1 MATSIHN
8 PTTTPKATL
17 ATDPPAT
24 TARPRLESLDVF
36 RGLTIAGMILVNN
49 PGAASYWPLD
59 HADELMTA
67 NPSGWYPGKWWVDAN
82 GWTPTDLIFPFFL
95 FIVGAS
101 MMLSFA
107 ARRARGDSRRV
118 LMQHVARRSALI
130 LLIGYAIRILPYV
143 DFSHMRYPGVLQ
155 RIAVVYLC
163 ASVITLW
170 SSTRGRILWIAGLLA
185 GYYAVSRFV
194 PVPGCDHAAWMTQ
207 HWGPQQARSWLVGA
221 EHCSVAGWL
230 DRKLMLGHL
239 YRRDFD
245 PEGLLSTFPAIATT
259 LLGTLIGEFLRGASP
274 QRAKNGLAGDPTASL
289 RHKLRGLA
297 LAGVAGVAAGYAWHP
312 WFPISKP
319 LWTSSYVLF
328 TAGAACLL
336 LAFCWWLI
344 EMRGWHTWSRP
355 FLWLGS
361 NAILV
366 YALSTFV
373 GKLGSIIKVP
383 DAGQSIAVQ
392 SWIYEHWFAPLA
404 QEKNAS
410 LAFALCYVALWT
422 LVAWGLY
429 RKKIFIKV

>member
-1 MATSIHN
+1 VLVFSI
-8 PTTTPKATL
+8 L
-17 ATDPPAT
+17 
-24 TARPRLESLDVF
+24 PRHKNGNLYPQRHAQAEKNACRRYACDQRLQSLDVF

-67 NPSGWYPGKWWVDAN
+67 HPSGWYPGKWWVDAN

-101 MMLSFA
+101 MVLSFA
-107 ARRARGDSRRV
+107 ARRARGDSRLALIR
-118 LMQHVARRSALI
+118 HAARRTALI

-155 RIAVVYLC
+155 RIALVYLF
-163 ASVITLW
+163 ASAITLW
-170 SSTRGRILWIAGLLA
+170 TSTRGRILWIAGLLA
-185 GYYAVSRFV
+185 GYYAVMRFI
-194 PVPGCDHAAWMTQ
+194 PVPGCDPAAWMTQ
-207 HWGPQQARSWLVGA
+207 
-221 EHCSVAGWL
+221 HCSVAGWL
-230 DRKLMLGHL
+230 DRRLMLGHL

-245 PEGLLSTFPAIATT
+245 PEGLLSTLPAIATT
-259 LLGTLIGEFLRGASP
+259 LLGTLCGEFLGGVS
-274 QRAKNGLAGDPTASL
+274 SL
-289 RHKLRGLA
+289 QQKLRGLA
-297 LAGVAGVAAGYAWHP
+297 LAGVAGLAAGYAWHP

-336 LAFCWWLI
+336 LALCWWLV
-344 EMRGWHTWSRP
+344 EMRGLRAWAGP

-366 YALSTFV
+366 YALSTFF
-373 GKLGSIIKVP
+373 GKLGGIIKVP
-383 DAGQSIAVQ
+383 DGAQRIDLQG
-392 SWIYEHWFAPLA
+392 WIYQHLFEPLA

-410 LAFALCYVALWT
+410 LAFAISYVAVWT

>member
-1 MATSIHN
+1 MATSTDTAIN
-8 PTTTPKATL
+8 PEAMRVADT
-17 ATDPPAT
+17 PAT
-24 TARPRLESLDVF
+24 APRRLESLDVF

-67 NPSGWYPGKWWVDAN
+67 HPSGWYPGKACVDAN

-95 FIVGAS
+95 FIVGTS
-101 MMLSFA
+101 MVLSFA
-107 ARRARGDSRRV
+107 ARRGRGGSRQS
-118 LMQHVARRSALI
+118 LMKHAARRSALI

-170 SSTRGRILWIAGLLA
+170 NSTRGRILWIAGLLA
-185 GYYAVSRFV
+185 GYYAMMRFI
-194 PVPGCDHAAWMTQ
+194 PVPGCDQAAWMTQ
-207 HWGPQQARSWLVGA
+207 H
-221 EHCSVAGWL
+221 CSLAGFI

-245 PEGLLSTFPAIATT
+245 PEGLLSTFPSFATT
-259 LLGTLIGEFLRGASP
+259 LLGTLAGEFLRG
-274 QRAKNGLAGDPTASL
+274 TASL
-289 RHKLRGLA
+289 SHKLRGLVI
-297 LAGVAGVAAGYAWHP
+297 AGVAGVAAGYAWHP

-319 LWTSSYVLF
+319 LWTSSYVVF

-336 LAFCWWLI
+336 LALCWWLI
-344 EMRGWHTWSRP
+344 EMQGWRLWSRP

-361 NAILV
+361 NAILA

-373 GKLGSIIKVP
+373 GKLWAIIKVA
-383 DAGQSIAVQ
+383 DGITLQT
-392 SWIYEHWFAPLA
+392 WIYEHWFAPLG

-410 LAFALCYVALWT
+410 LAFAICYVALWT
-422 LVAWGLY
+422 MVAWPLY
-429 RKKIFIKV
+429 RKKIFVKV

>member
-1 MATSIHN
+1 MATSTHI
-8 PTTTPKATL
+8 TTTPKSTPAAT
-17 ATDPPAT
+17 PPAST
-24 TARPRLESLDVF
+24 GQRLESLDIF
-36 RGLTIAGMILVNN
+36 RGLTIAGMILVND
-49 PGAASYWPLD
+49 PGGPAYWPLD
-59 HADELMTA
+59 HADELMTSH
-67 NPSGWYPGKWWVDAN
+67 PSGWYPGKWWVETN

-101 MMLSFA
+101 MVLSFA
-107 ARRARGDSRRV
+107 ARRARGDSRRL

-130 LLIGYAIRILPYV
+130 LLIGYAIRILP
-143 DFSHMRYPGVLQ
+143 FFNFAHMRYPGVLQ
-155 RIAVVYLC
+155 RIAIVYLC

-170 SSTRGRILWIAGLLA
+170 TSTRGRILWIAGLLA

-194 PVPGCDHAAWMTQ
+194 PVPGCDPAAWMTQ
-207 HWGPQQARSWLVGA
+207 
-221 EHCSVAGWL
+221 HCSVAGWL

-259 LLGTLIGEFLRGASP
+259 LLGTLTGQFLRGAS
-274 QRAKNGLAGDPTASL
+274 SL
-289 RHKLRGLA
+289 SHKLRGLA
-297 LAGVAGVAAGYAWHP
+297 LAGVVGVAAGYAWHL

-336 LAFCWWLI
+336 LGLCWWLI
-344 EMRGWHTWSRP
+344 EMRGWRAWSRP

-373 GKLGSIIKVP
+373 SKLWSIINV
-383 DAGQSIAVQ
+383 AGGITAQT
-392 SWIYEHWFAPLA
+392 WIYEHWFAPLA
-404 QEKNAS
+404 QPKNAS
-410 LAFALCYVALWT
+410 LAFALCYTALWV

-429 RKKIFIKV
+429 RKKIFVKV

>member
-1 MATSIHN
+1 MATSIHT
-8 PTTTPKATL
+8 TTTPKPTL
-17 ATDPPAT
+17 AGATPPT
-24 TARPRLESLDVF
+24 TRRLRLESLDVF

-49 PGAASYWPLD
+49 PGSASYWPLD

-67 NPSGWYPGKWWVDAN
+67 HPSDWYPGKWWVDAN

-101 MMLSFA
+101 MALSFA
-107 ARRARGDSRRV
+107 ARRARGDSRQS
-118 LMQHVARRSALI
+118 LMKHAARRSALI
-130 LLIGYAIRILPYV
+130 LLIGYAIRILPY
-143 DFSHMRYPGVLQ
+143 FNFTHMRYPGVLQ
-155 RIAVVYLC
+155 RIALVYLC

-170 SSTRGRILWIAGLLA
+170 TSTRGRILWIAGLLV
-185 GYYAVSRFV
+185 GYYAVMRFV
-194 PVPGCDHAAWMTQ
+194 PVPGCDPAAWMTQ
-207 HWGPQQARSWLVGA
+207 H
-221 EHCSVAGWL
+221 CSLAGFI

-245 PEGLLSTFPAIATT
+245 PEGLLSTLPAIATT
-259 LLGTLIGEFLRGASP
+259 LLGTLIGEFLRGAS
-274 QRAKNGLAGDPTASL
+274 SL

-297 LAGVAGVAAGYAWHP
+297 IAGVAGVAAGYAWHP

-336 LAFCWWLI
+336 LALCWWLI
-344 EMRGWHTWSRP
+344 EMRGWHTWARP

-361 NAILV
+361 NAILA

-373 GKLGSIIKVP
+373 GKLGTIIKVP
-383 DAGQSIAVQ
+383 DGGHAIAVQ
-392 SWIYEHWFAPLA
+392 TWIYEHWFAPLA

-410 LAFALCYVALWT
+410 LAFALCYLALWT

>member
-8 PTTTPKATL
+8 TITDRKAISIIPQ
-17 ATDPPAT
+17 APA
-24 TARPRLESLDVF
+24 RQRLESLDVF

-67 NPSGWYPGKWWVDAN
+67 HPSGWYPGKAWVDAN

-101 MMLSFA
+101 MVLSFA
-107 ARRARGDSRRV
+107 ARRARGDSRQS
-118 LMQHVARRSALI
+118 LMKHAARRSALI
-130 LLIGYAIRILPYV
+130 LLIGYAIRILPYA

-155 RIAVVYLC
+155 RIAIVYLFS
-163 ASVITLW
+163 SVLTLW
-170 SSTRGRILWIAGLLA
+170 TSTRGRILWIAALLA
-185 GYYAVSRFV
+185 GYYAVMRFV
-194 PVPGCDHAAWMTQ
+194 PVPGCDHAAWFTQ
-207 HWGPQQARSWLVGA
+207 MQTQYCTL
-221 EHCSVAGWL
+221 AGFI

-245 PEGLLSTFPAIATT
+245 PEGLLSTLPAIATT
-259 LLGTLIGEFLRGASP
+259 LLGALAGGFLRGAST
-274 QRAKNGLAGDPTASL
+274 LS
-289 RHKLRGLA
+289 HKVRGL
-297 LAGVAGVAAGYAWHP
+297 LIAGVVGVAAGYAWHP

-336 LAFCWWLI
+336 LALCWWLI
-344 EMRGWHTWSRP
+344 EMRGWRAWSAP

-361 NAILV
+361 NAIV
-366 YALSTFV
+366 AYALSTFV
-373 GKLGSIIKVP
+373 GKLWSIIKVA
-383 DAGQSIAVQ
+383 DGLTLQT
-392 SWIYEHWFAPLA
+392 WIYEHGFAPLA

-410 LAFALCYVALWT
+410 LAFAICYVALWT
-422 LVAWGLY
+422 LAAWALY
-429 RKKIFIKV
+429 RKKIFVKV

>member
-1 MATSIHN
+1 MAT
-8 PTTTPKATL
+8 TT
-17 ATDPPAT
+17 T
-24 TARPRLESLDVF
+24 TARPRATLAGDTQAASGRQRLESLDVF

-49 PGAASYWPLD
+49 PGTDRAFYWPLG
-59 HADELMTA
+59 HADELQSA
-67 NPSGWYPGKWWVDAN
+67 HPSGWFPGQLWVDAN

-101 MMLSFA
+101 MVLSFT
-107 ARRARGDSRRV
+107 ARRARGHSRRA
-118 LMQHVARRSALI
+118 LMKHLVQRSALI

-170 SSTRGRILWIAGLLA
+170 TAHRGRVLWIAGLLA
-185 GYYAVSRFV
+185 GYYAVMRLV

-207 HWGPQQARSWLVGA
+207 H
-221 EHCSVAGWL
+221 CSLAGWL

-239 YRRDFD
+239 YRADFD

-259 LLGTLIGEFLRGASP
+259 LLGTLAGEFLRGATPP
-274 QRAKNGLAGDPTASL
+274 QRAKNGLAGDPASNL
-289 RHKLRGLA
+289 SYKARGLVIS
-297 LAGVAGVAAGYAWHP
+297 GTAGVAAGYAWHR

-319 LWTSSYVLF
+319 LWSSSYVLF

-336 LAFCWWLI
+336 LALCWWLI
-344 EMRGWHTWSRP
+344 EMRGRRAWARP

-361 NAILV
+361 NAILA

-373 GKLGSIIKVP
+373 AKLGSIIKVT
-383 DAGQSIAVQ
+383 DGIHKVEVQ
-392 SWIYEHWFAPLA
+392 MWIFNHCFAPLA
-404 QEKNAS
+404 QVKNAS
-410 LAFALCYVALWT
+410 LAFAISYTALWT

-429 RKKIFIKV
+429 RKKIFVKV

>member
-1 MATSIHN
+1 MATSTH
-8 PTTTPKATL
+8 TTIKPGATL
-17 ATDPPAT
+17 ADDTPAVSG
-24 TARPRLESLDVF
+24 RRLESLDVF

-49 PGAASYWPLD
+49 PGSDVSYWPLN
-59 HADELMTA
+59 HADELMSA
-67 NPSGWYPGKWWVDAN
+67 HPAGWYPGKWWVNAN

-101 MMLSFA
+101 MVLSFA
-107 ARRARGDSRRV
+107 ARRTRGDSRRV

-155 RIAVVYLC
+155 RIALVYLF
-163 ASVITLW
+163 ASVITLCT
-170 SSTRGRILWIAGLLA
+170 STRGRILWIAGLLA
-185 GYYAVSRFV
+185 GYYAVTRFV
-194 PVPGCDHAAWMTQ
+194 PVPGCDHAAWFAQMQTQ
-207 HWGPQQARSWLVGA
+207 HCTL
-221 EHCSVAGWL
+221 AGFI
-230 DRKLMLGHL
+230 DRTLMLGHL

-259 LLGTLIGEFLRGASP
+259 LLGTLTGEFLRGTS
-274 QRAKNGLAGDPTASL
+274 SL
-289 RHKLRGLA
+289 RHKLRGLVI
-297 LAGVAGVAAGYAWHP
+297 AGVAGVAAGYAWHP

-336 LAFCWWLI
+336 LALCWWLI
-344 EMRGWHTWSRP
+344 EMRGWRLWCRP

-361 NAILV
+361 NAILA

-373 GKLGSIIKVP
+373 GKLGSIIKV
-383 DAGQSIAVQ
+383 DDGGQAIAVQ
-392 SWIYEHWFAPLA
+392 TWIYEHWFEPLA

-410 LAFALCYVALWT
+410 LAFAICYLALWT

-429 RKKIFIKV
+429 RKKIFVKV